1 MSYLSDD
8 EEEIAPQNTTYEI
21 NSEED
26 IEEMEALRLLREA
39 MNKRDDTDT
48 IIPNV
53 KLDKF
58 HKLDKSH
65 KSDKSN
71 KSHKSDSKKV
81 KKTKTIE
88 EINVELNKKIIDSTP
103 QKWKSSRAEEKKG
116 DIIPVKKDVN
126 KRCFNPRLPPY
137 NIAVREK
144 KEMINLYIEDNESFP
159 QLAN

>member
-8 EEEIAPQNTTYEI
+8 EEEIAPQNTTYDI

-39 MNKRDDTDT
+39 MNKRNDTEL
-48 IIPNV
+48 ILPNV
-53 KLDKF
+53 K
-58 HKLDKSH
+58 SN
-65 KSDKSN
+65 KSDKS
-71 KSHKSDSKKV
+71 KKDSKKV

-88 EINVELNKKIIDSTP
+88 EINIELNKKIIDSTP
-103 QKWKSSRAEEKKG
+103 QKWKSSRAEDKKG
-116 DIIPVKKDVN
+116 EIIPIKKDIN

-137 NIAVREK
+137 NTVAREK
-144 KEMINLYIEDNESFP
+144 KEIQFIDMEDNESFP

>member
-8 EEEIAPQNTTYEI
+8 EEEIAPQNTTYDI
-21 NSEED
+21 NSEDD

-39 MNKRDDTDT
+39 MNKRNDTEL
-48 IIPNV
+48 ILLNV
-53 KLDKF
+53 KHD
-58 HKLDKSH
+58 
-65 KSDKSN
+65 KSDKS
-71 KSHKSDSKKV
+71 KKDSKKV

-103 QKWKSSRAEEKKG
+103 QKWKSSRAEDKKG
-116 DIIPVKKDVN
+116 ETPIVKKDMN

-137 NIAVREK
+137 NTVAREK
-144 KEMINLYIEDNESFP
+144 KEIQFIDMEDNESFP